1 MSFYIFLYYL
11 ISLEDSLQE
20 VKFEPVSIL
29 ILIITTLLYLPYS
42 IKFDLQFKLKLTSKR
57 YLNHYLV

>member
-29 ILIITTLLYLPYS
+29 ILIITTLLY
-42 IKFDLQFKLKLTSKR
+42 
-57 YLNHYLV
+57 